1 MKKSEALVVFDS
13 RIVNDQVDCECLD
26 FVSEIECEIR
36 KASKLDKGF
45 ENVVFELGCT
55 VLAKAYRKRK
65 NKSPF

>member
-36 KASKLDKGF
+36 KVSKLDKRF

-55 VLAKAYRKRK
+55 ALAKAYRKRK